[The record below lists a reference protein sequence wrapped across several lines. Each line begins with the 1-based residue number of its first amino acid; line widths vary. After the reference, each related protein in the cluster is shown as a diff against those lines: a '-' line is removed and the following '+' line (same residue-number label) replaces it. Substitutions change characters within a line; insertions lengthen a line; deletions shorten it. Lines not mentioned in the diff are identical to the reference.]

1 MNHFHFFQPKDV
13 KLMIIK
19 EELIIVRDNN
29 LFILGSQTLPKSH
42 RQTKALVPKLLD
54 EDKT

>member
-1 MNHFHFFQPKDV
+1 
-13 KLMIIK
+13 MIIK
-19 EELIIVRDNN
+19 EDLIIVKDNN

-42 RQTKALVPKLLD
+42 RQTKALVPKLLE